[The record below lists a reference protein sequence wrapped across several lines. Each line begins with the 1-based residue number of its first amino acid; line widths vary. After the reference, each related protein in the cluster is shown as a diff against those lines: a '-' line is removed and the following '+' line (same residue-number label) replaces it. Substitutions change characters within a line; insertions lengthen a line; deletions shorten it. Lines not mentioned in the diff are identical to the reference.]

1 MLFLA
6 CQPVD
11 GVTRDAVTDALWPET
26 EALADDPNH
35 RFRQLRYRLRQRLHA
50 VPDAPPTD
58 GICMDR
64 RGLRLDPGV
73 VHSDAQEFLTLV
85 RDARLHLDQSSPE
98 VIHYLEHARALYAG
112 DLFDGPDAR
121 RYGWLDERDDSGV
134 TLREHFRRL
143 FQNACSRLAEA
154 YTSSGQVAQAIDVYH
169 DLTEMDPSDERLFQA
184 LFRLRAQNGDVSG
197 LEAEE
202 KRMRELLR
210 DLAAD
215 LDSTE
220 QTPEEPDA
228 ETVQEYRRLLEG
240 LRAQQREAAAV

>member
-6 CQPVD
+6 CQPAE
-11 GVTRDAVTDALWPET
+11 GVARNVVT
-26 EALADDPNH
+26 EALWQETEVLGEDSNH
-35 RFRQLRYRLRQRLHA
+35 RFRQLRYRLRQRLRA

-58 GICMDR
+58 GIRMDR
-64 RGLRLDPGV
+64 RGFRLDPGV

-85 RDARLHLDQSSPE
+85 RDARLHLDQSAPE
-98 VIHYLEHARALYAG
+98 VIQYLERARALYAG
-112 DLFDGPDAR
+112 DLFDAPDAR

-134 TLREHFRRL
+134 TMREHFRRL

-154 YTSSGQVAQAIDVYH
+154 YTSRGQIAQAIDVYH

-184 LFRLRAQNGDVSG
+184 LFRLRAQSGDISG

-210 DLAAD
+210 ELSAD
-215 LDSTE
+215 LDSADLVAD
-220 QTPEEPDA
+220 EPDA
-228 ETVQEYRRLLEG
+228 ETMQEYRRLLDG